1 MTLFISL
8 LILHH
13 TGHFDP
19 LTITGTVILWLAHI
33 IYHN

>member
-1 MTLFISL
+1 MNLFIAL

-13 TGHFDP
+13 VGHFDA

-33 IYHN
+33 SFHN